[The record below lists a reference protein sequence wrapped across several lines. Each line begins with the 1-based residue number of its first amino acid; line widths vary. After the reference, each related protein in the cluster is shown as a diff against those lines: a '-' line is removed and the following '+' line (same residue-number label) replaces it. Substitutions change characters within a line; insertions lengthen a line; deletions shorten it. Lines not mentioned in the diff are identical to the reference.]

1 MVTRR
6 IESGRKRQNVGGAKL
21 DTKPTPLAALNGD
34 GNETFGQDCPPD
46 VIPYDACTSRA
57 TK

>member
-21 DTKPTPLAALNGD
+21 DTKPTPLATLDSNGD
-34 GNETFGQDCPPD
+34 ETFGHEGPPD
-46 VIPYDACTSRA
+46 VML
-57 TK
+57 